1 MLENKRD
8 GEFLSFA
15 ETLMPLALSY
25 AEKFDFK
32 SKNETS
38 LQESIDRAEPA

>member
-8 GEFLSFA
+8 GEFLNFA
-15 ETLMPLALSY
+15 ETLMPLAFSY

-38 LQESIDRAEPA
+38 LHESIDRAEPA